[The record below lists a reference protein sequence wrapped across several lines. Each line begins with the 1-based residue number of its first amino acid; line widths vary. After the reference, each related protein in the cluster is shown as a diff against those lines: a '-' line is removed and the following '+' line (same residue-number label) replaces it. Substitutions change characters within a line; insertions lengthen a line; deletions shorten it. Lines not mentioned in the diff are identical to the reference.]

1 MHLYKLSSL
10 QMVSIMK
17 NYDNDCCRMKSSEG
31 YCPKP
36 LESITDYI
44 SKKWTMSIIITM
56 GNFGN
61 LRFNDLLG
69 RIEGA
74 TAKIISQRLREL
86 EKEKIVIRK
95 SFNELPPRV
104 EYSLTRRGQKLTKA
118 LLPLINWAE
127 SKK

>member
-1 MHLYKLSSL
+1 
-10 QMVSIMK
+10 MK
-17 NYDNDCCRMKSSEG
+17 TYDKDCCRMKSTTG

-36 LESITDYI
+36 LESITSYI
-44 SKKWTMSIIITM
+44 SKKWTMSIIITI
-56 GNFGN
+56 GNFGS

-74 TAKIISQRLREL
+74 TAKIISQRLKEL
-86 EKEKIVIRK
+86 EEEDILIRR

-104 EYSLTRRGQKLTKA
+104 EYSLTKKGQKLTKV

-127 SKK
+127 DKNK

>member
-1 MHLYKLSSL
+1 
-10 QMVSIMK
+10 MVSIMK
-17 NYDNDCCRMKSSEG
+17 NSDKDCCRMKSLNG

-36 LESITDYI
+36 LESVTDYI
-44 SKKWTMSIIITM
+44 SKKWTMSIIITI

-86 EKEKIVIRK
+86 EDEGIVIRE

-104 EYSLTRRGQKLTKA
+104 EYSLTKRGQKLTKA
-118 LLPLINWAE
+118 LFPLMNWAE
-127 SKK
+127 KENK